1 MEKSNS
7 DTWCVYVLK
16 CRNNYLYI
24 GSTNNLKRRL
34 REHERGVGSKFVR
47 DRRPFELLRVISCK
61 SRKEARRLEF
71 RLKKL
76 KRDRKVEVLDL
87 NVEAVERRVLVRE
100 GDVYGIRHANQVLNQ
115 LSRTFKICYR

>member
-1 MEKSNS
+1 
-7 DTWCVYVLK
+7 
-16 CRNNYLYI
+16 
-24 GSTNNLKRRL
+24 
-34 REHERGVGSKFVR
+34 VR